1 MSVEM
6 PIIEMREIY
15 AKKTPQKFKN
25 VKVGDILL
33 FSEKSGKR
41 YFRTVKNIYKQDKKR
56 FIVLSE
62 KEHIGNIQFGLMKFL
77 IAVYSKIMN

>member
-1 MSVEM
+1 M
-6 PIIEMREIY
+6 PIEMENLC
-15 AKKTPQKFKN
+15 KKTPQKFKN

-33 FSEKSGKR
+33 FTEKSEKR

-62 KEHIGNIQFGLMKFL
+62 KEHIGKIQFGLMKFL